1 MCFNNSLKDNIPDD
15 PTNQPI
21 RPVRSNTST
30 TDRHSKTT
38 ASMPTTHA
46 STDTMAYTS
55 GTGPVNAGV
64 AGSGADNQYTEEERR
79 QISEQ
84 RRLQL
89 QEESGGPSGP
99 GLGFHG
105 YGGTGGVM

>member
-1 MCFNNSLKDNIPDD
+1 
-15 PTNQPI
+15 
-21 RPVRSNTST
+21 
-30 TDRHSKTT
+30 
-38 ASMPTTHA
+38 
-46 STDTMAYTS
+46 MAYTS

-105 YGGTGGVM
+105 YGADEGVEKLYRVFGKYWTFGRNDVDVRSRDQ